1 MKKQKQ
7 IWALAMLLVTLV
19 VVVLGIAGFVVP
31 FMADADVFRGSFN
44 SILPLLKFD
53 QAGLSGVAAT
63 LAYVYAG
70 AVYVLILCL
79 VILFVLALVK
89 KQNFRLIPV
98 GTLFLSVL
106 FFGVVGALG
115 VIYLNAAVNAT
126 SIILLVFSAVI
137 LLCGIASIVL
147 FGMYKAENPDPI
159 VPDAADDTLMD
170 EPVADEEPSS
180 KPILTSVVVKPEE
193 RVVAQVEEE
202 KKEEAVT
209 AAAPAETPAE
219 EVKDEDAP
227 AAEPVEEAPITKKET
242 KTSGKYEVF
251 PEAGFFKYRLKANN
265 GEILLVSAG
274 YKTRD
279 GAKNGIAT
287 LKKNLSADCGRIKV
301 DKNGY
306 AQFQIYTANE
316 SRLIVAG
323 EIYQNYQFAQSALD
337 SVKKFGKAR
346 RIVDLDEIPENEL
359 REWRIDFGPVT
370 PLQKGKFEVFIEEE
384 SKKWKGRLIASN
396 GATLLVTANY
406 SSKNSVLNAFEN
418 IKSKVLG
425 DSISIAKDK
434 QNRYQFRVY
443 SDNGSIMVMGETYPS
458 RDGAFSAATSVRNF
472 IGDAKVVDL
481 TKNAQ

>member
-7 IWALAMLLVTLV
+7 VWALALLLVTLV
-19 VVVLGIAGFVVP
+19 VVVVGIAGFVVP
-31 FMADADVFRGSFN
+31 FMADADAFRESFN
-44 SILPLLKFD
+44 SIMPLLKFD
-53 QAGLSGVAAT
+53 QTGLTGLAST
-63 LAYVYAG
+63 LAWVYGG
-70 AVYVLILCL
+70 AAYVLILCL
-79 VILFVLALVK
+79 VILFILALVQ
-89 KQNFRLIPV
+89 KQRFRLIAV
-98 GTLFLSVL
+98 GTLFLSIL
-106 FFGVVGALG
+106 FFGILGALG
-115 VIYLNAAVNAT
+115 VIYAEAALDAT
-126 SIILLVFSAVI
+126 SIILIVFAGII
-137 LLCGIASIVL
+137 LLGGLASIVL
-147 FGMYKAENPDPI
+147 FGLYKAENPDPI
-159 VPDAADDTLMD
+159 VPDASDDTLMD
-170 EPVADEEPSS
+170 EPVADEEPAS
-180 KPILTSVVVKPEE
+180 KPVLTSVVVKPEE
-193 RVVAQVEEE
+193 KVAAPAEKEEKVEEGE
-202 KKEEAVT
+202 T
-209 AAAPAETPAE
+209 AEAPAETPAE
-219 EVKDEDAP
+219 EKAEEP
-227 AAEPVEEAPITKKET
+227 ASTETAEETPITKKET

-251 PEAGFFKYRLKANN
+251 PEAGFYKYRLKANN

-370 PLQKGKFEVFIEEE
+370 PLQKGKFEVFIDEE

-481 TKNAQ
+481 TKNA

>member
-7 IWALAMLLVTLV
+7 IWAAVMIAVTLV

-31 FMADADVFRGSFN
+31 FMADEEAFRESFN

-53 QAGLSGVAAT
+53 QDGLAGTASA
-63 LAYVYAG
+63 LAWVYAG
-70 AVYVLILCL
+70 ALYLLLLCL
-79 VILFVLALVK
+79 IVLFVLALVQ
-89 KQNFRLIPV
+89 KQRFRLIPT
-98 GTLFLSVL
+98 GTLFLALV
-106 FFGVVGALG
+106 FFGIIGALS
-115 VIYLNAAVNAT
+115 VIYLNIAANTTA
-126 SIILLVFSAVI
+126 ILLLVFSGVI
-137 LLCGIASIVL
+137 LLCGVTSIAL
-147 FGMYKAENPDPI
+147 YGLLKAENPDPI
-159 VPDAADDTLMD
+159 IPDASDDTLL
-170 EPVADEEPSS
+170 EETAPEEES
-180 KPILTSVVVKPEE
+180 KPVLASVVVRPEDKVAPPSEEEKKP
-193 RVVAQVEEE
+193 APANDAPVEEE
-202 KKEEAVT
+202 KKEEPEAV
-209 AAAPAETPAE
+209 PSE
-219 EVKDEDAP
+219 EP
-227 AAEPVEEAPITKKET
+227 PITKKET
-242 KTSGKYEVF
+242 KTNGKYEVF

-306 AQFQIYTANE
+306 AQFHIFTANE

-323 EIYQNYQFAQSALD
+323 EIYQNYQLAQSALD

-346 RIVDLDEIPENEL
+346 RIVDLEEIPEEEL
-359 REWRIDFGPVT
+359 REWRVDFGPVT
-370 PLQKGKFEVFIEEE
+370 PLQKGKFEVFVDEE
-384 SKKWKGRLIASN
+384 SKKWKGRLVASN

-472 IGDAKVVDL
+472 IGDAKIVDL
-481 TKNAQ
+481 TKNA